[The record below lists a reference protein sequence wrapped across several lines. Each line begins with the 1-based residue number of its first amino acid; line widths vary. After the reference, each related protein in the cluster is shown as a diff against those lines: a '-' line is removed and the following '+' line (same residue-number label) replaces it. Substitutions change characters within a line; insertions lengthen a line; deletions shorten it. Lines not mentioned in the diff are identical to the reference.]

1 MDTPTAGL
9 LSDYALTQN
18 GVDKLRTP
26 RTPATQDTLL
36 QEAQNI
42 MALTNVD
49 TPLKGGLNTPLH
61 ESDFSGATPKA
72 HVVAT
77 PNTVLAT
84 PFRTPAQPDG
94 MTPRTGAEGGGAAT
108 PGMPGPTP
116 KMTPLRTPTRD
127 KLNIN
132 TPGQFEDPNY
142 AEYQQVS
149 GSHCVVQN
157 IVLLSTLN
165 Q

>member
-1 MDTPTAGL
+1 ML
-9 LSDYALTQN
+9 F
-18 GVDKLRTP
+18 
-26 RTPATQDTLL
+26 

-72 HVVAT
+72 NVVAT

-84 PFRTPAQPDG
+84 PFRTPAQQDG
-94 MTPRTGAEGGGAAT
+94 MTPRSGAGGAMT
-108 PGMPGPTP
+108 PGMPPPPGATP
-116 KMTPLRTPTRD
+116 KQAPLRTPARD

-132 TPGQFEDPNY
+132 TPGGEFDDPNY
-142 AEYQQVS
+142 AEYQQVRCGFS
-149 GSHCVVQN
+149 RCVLFQGQ
-157 IVLLSTLN
+157 IVLLP
-165 Q
+165 